1 MKTYLLSALYLL
13 IASAGFAQV
22 TGCNEIFISEY
33 IEGWSNNKAIELYNP
48 TNSEVDLSGYRL
60 ERYSNGS
67 NSADANQRLDLEGI
81 MPPLSVYVIVIDK
94 RDPDG
99 TGQEAPVWD
108 ELQEKADIFM
118 CPVYDDNNAMYFNGN
133 DALVLRKIS
142 GNLVIDTFGKIGQD
156 PGNPSDGGGWNNVGP
171 DYTWTSNLAVA
182 WTTDHSL
189 MRKSAVISGD
199 TNPIDAFDVSLGF
212 DSLPANTF
220 ENLGSHMCE
229 CGNVINSVEEIS
241 GPEFNAYPNPS
252 SSGKFFVQS
261 PVIISEVRVLSI
273 DGKIVLDQ
281 QINRT
286 SFDIDLST
294 NPAGIY
300 MIQIWDQEGRM
311 NRKQV
316 VRQ

>member
-1 MKTYLLSALYLL
+1 MKTLLLSALSLL
-13 IASAGFAQV
+13 IASSAFAQV

-33 IEGWSNNKAIELYNP
+33 IEGWSNNKAVELYNP

-94 RDPDG
+94 RNPDG

-118 CPVYDDNNAMYFNGN
+118 CPVYDENNTMYFNGN
-133 DALVLRKIS
+133 DALVLRKIA
-142 GNLVIDTFGKIGQD
+142 GNVVIDTFGKIGQD
-156 PGNPSDGGGWNNVGP
+156 PGNPSDGGGWNSTPP
-171 DYTWTSNLAVA
+171 DFTWTANLATA
-182 WTTDHSL
+182 WSTDHSL
-189 MRKSAVISGD
+189 IRKSAITSGD
-199 TNPIDAFDVSLGF
+199 VNPIDAFDVSFGY
-212 DSLPANTF
+212 DSVPANTF
-220 ENLGSHMCE
+220 ENLGSHICD
-229 CGNVINSVEEIS
+229 CGSVISVDEIS

-252 SSGKFFVQS
+252 TDGKFFVQS
-261 PVIISEVRVLSI
+261 PAIISEVKVLSI
-273 DGKIVLDQ
+273 DGKFILNQ
-281 QINRT
+281 QVNRT
-286 SFDIDLST
+286 SFDLDLSAQ
-294 NPAGIY
+294 PAGIY
-300 MIQIWDQEGRM
+300 MIQVWDSNGRM